1 MIRRLIIVALSVG
14 IATPAFAGDIRKS
27 AAAAVQQA
35 AQQEAGRAP
44 IAASHRVSRGHLW
57 AGGALFAAGLAL
69 ASYSFLH
76 TSDGDYVEPV
86 NASTLANTKAGI
98 GGLALA
104 AGGGAIM
111 LLGARQGTS
120 SSRSTAAVG
129 ISKRISW

>member
-1 MIRRLIIVALSVG
+1 MIRSLIVLALSLG
-14 IATPAFAGDIRKS
+14 LTTPAFAEGIRES
-27 AAAAVQQA
+27 APAAVQRAA
-35 AQQEAGRAP
+35 AQQAARAP
-44 IAASHRVSRGHLW
+44 VVSHHVSRSALW

-76 TSDGDYVEPV
+76 TSDGDFVEPV

-98 GGLALA
+98 GGLGLA

-111 LLGARQGTS
+111 LLGARHGTS
-120 SSRSTAAVG
+120 PSLNTAAIG

>member
-1 MIRRLIIVALSVG
+1 MIRRLIVLALSLG
-14 IATPAFAGDIRKS
+14 LTTPAFADGIRES
-27 AAAAVQQA
+27 AAAAVQQTLSQGA
-35 AQQEAGRAP
+35 SRAP
-44 IAASHRVSRGHLW
+44 VAGPHHIRKGNLW
-57 AGGALFAAGLAL
+57 IGGAVLAAGMAL

-111 LLGARQGTS
+111 LLGARPGTS
-120 SSRSTAAVG
+120 SQNTAGVG